1 MEMIAHRNTLLSSG
15 RCGRC
20 AERVSRSAIV
30 RRADCPHCGSSLG
43 WTGGSVLEELDAR
56 AAQWRIL
63 GYLLVGVASF
73 AAGAVPLMQVAVQLA
88 ALFILHVVVLRRG
101 LLWLPAGR
109 RILARLTIKLF
120 GAVLACI
127 ALLVNVAIAPFLGI
141 SAFVLAAVGPLLT
154 AAYVEGGL
162 VILRQRLRWE
172 SDGRPLSPL
181 EWGLPVAL
189 FAAIFVAVGAT
200 IGMVMGTL
208 HLLANTDIPTVSD
221 LSTTLLEYA
230 Q

>member
-1 MEMIAHRNTLLSSG
+1 MDLIAHRNALLSAG

-20 AERVSRSAIV
+20 AERVPRSAIV
-30 RRADCPHCGSSLG
+30 RRADCEHCGSSLG

-56 AAQWRIL
+56 AAQWRLL
-63 GYLLVGVASF
+63 GYLLVGVTSF
-73 AAGAVPLMQVAVQLA
+73 AAGTIPLMQVAVQLA

-120 GAVLACI
+120 GAALACV
-127 ALLVNVAIAPFLGI
+127 ALLVNVAIAPFLGV

-172 SDGRPLSPL
+172 ADGRGLRVV
-181 EWGLPVAL
+181 EWALPVAM
-189 FAAIFVAVGAT
+189 FGAIFIAVAAT
-200 IGMVMGTL
+200 AGMVMGTL
-208 HLLANTDIPTVSD
+208 HLLASTDIPTVNE

-230 Q
+230 E